1 MKILLLVLILTGSTV
16 LQANELGRPASA
28 EEIAQWDYTIMHD
41 GEGLPQG
48 EGNAI
53 QGEQVYQQYC
63 LACHGQAG
71 SGATADELAGIP
83 IEIDM
88 NYPEKTVGNYWPY
101 ATTIFDLIRRSMPMT
116 APGSLSDDQTYAVT
130 AYLLYLNGI
139 IKQEE
144 EMNSETL
151 PQVEMPNR
159 DGFINVY
166 TEEKN

>member
-1 MKILLLVLILTGSTV
+1 MLTGSTV

-28 EEIAQWDYTIMHD
+28 EEIAQWDLTVMPN
-41 GEGLPQG
+41 GEGLPKGSGTALEG
-48 EGNAI
+48 EK
-53 QGEQVYQQYC
+53 VYQQYC

-88 NYPEKTVGNYWPY
+88 TYPEKTVGNYWPY

-116 APGSLSDDQTYAVT
+116 SPGSLTDNQTYAVT

-139 IKQEE
+139 IEQEE
-144 EMNSETL
+144 LMTSESL
-151 PQVEMPNR
+151 PKVEMPNR
-159 DGFINVY
+159 NGFIDVY
-166 TEEKN
+166 STEKGNK